1 MASNV
6 QVKVTMRVE
15 AQEMETGIGVGAG
28 SSYMR
33 HVAEAAL
40 TLENGTAAS
49 QCDVVWSASSSVTSG
64 SPATIDMRGSLTSV
78 LTGDAVNF
86 VEVVGFF
93 VKNKSTTA
101 GQTLEIGGGS
111 NSFSTWAGGAGDT
124 VLVGAGGAMY
134 ISAPIDGYATTA
146 GTGDI
151 LQVKSTTGTVAYDVI
166 VFGRSA

>member
-33 HVAEAAL
+33 HVAEAPL
-40 TLENGTAAS
+40 SLENGTAAN
-49 QCDVVWSASSSVTSG
+49 QCDVVWSASSTVTSG
-64 SPATIDMRGSLTSV
+64 TPATIDLRGALASV
-78 LTGDAVNF
+78 LTGDGINF
-86 VEVVGFF
+86 VEVVGFLI
-93 VKNKSTTA
+93 KNKSTTS
-101 GQTLEIGGGS
+101 GQTLEIGDGS

-124 VLVGAGGAMY
+124 VIVGAGGAMF

-151 LQVKSTTGTVAYDVI
+151 LQIVATTGTVAYDVI